1 MQQTVSCS
9 TCGKSIPAH
18 AVFCPDCG
26 TRVQPLVPPASSSA
40 GTGGFVPPASS
51 SAGAG
56 EGLASAP
63 AATPHKRRGKRL
75 ALALLVILV
84 LLVAGLSGGAYL
96 LLHKSSSTANKGGPN
111 NGPTVKPQPV
121 PKAWANVLHQIKP
134 DGTASLSTALQA
146 FSLAIGPLPQVTLPE
161 PLDGPIPDGSIAVR
175 MLRAHWKELTPD
187 QQNAA
192 NQYLKI
198 SAAQGQISAG
208 QVSANLASDTLAPP
222 PDDPGTGPERKIVND
237 VIAFLQANLKH
248 TLSIPTQISWK
259 FDPQRAG
266 NDADAYVD
274 PVNASGMIEG
284 QPALC
289 PIFLKQSVFQNP
301 NDYAADFILAHEV
314 MHCFQADILGDVYVL
329 DTSPGWIIEGQAE
342 WAGLT
347 YADQASSGID
357 AIAGEW
363 WQQWFDYNN
372 RQTPLF
378 QRSYDA
384 VGYYSLLDKAGV
396 SPWDVFTPMLQKVQ
410 NNLAA
415 YQVGASQAGETLLD
429 DWAAGNEL
437 DPSLGMDWNLTGPGI
452 NRIALQTNIPA
463 IIMGNGDMQM
473 LNAAPFTDTNV
484 DITSQADVLE
494 VAGTGHIRL
503 IDTGQTER
511 LNDAAN
517 GFYCTKQ
524 GGCMCPSDSL
534 YDGPPLQDL
543 TGLIRLAVTG
553 GTDGAAGAVMAISL
567 ETYCNKNIPDN
578 LKRARPMD
586 ATLNIVDPDTQA
598 IVGNGVA
605 TRSPDLFSFKEQI
618 DFKDPSKGYFEEVID
633 YTNDLV
639 YFRILPSPTWHVQ
652 HAHIAHWYD
661 LMNPTVLGT
670 ETINGV
676 KTYHIRGTVFS
687 GNHTWDQDVWV
698 RVDNLYLVQV
708 LTELAGSTQPILLV
722 ITSYNT
728 GATVTVPTD
737 VQNG

>member
-1 MQQTVSCS
+1 
-9 TCGKSIPAH
+9 
-18 AVFCPDCG
+18 
-26 TRVQPLVPPASSSA
+26 
-40 GTGGFVPPASS
+40 
-51 SAGAG
+51 
-56 EGLASAP
+56 
-63 AATPHKRRGKRL
+63 
-75 ALALLVILV
+75 
-84 LLVAGLSGGAYL
+84 
-96 LLHKSSSTANKGGPN
+96 
-111 NGPTVKPQPV
+111 
-121 PKAWANVLHQIKP
+121 
-134 DGTASLSTALQA
+134 
-146 FSLAIGPLPQVTLPE
+146 
-161 PLDGPIPDGSIAVR
+161 
-175 MLRAHWKELTPD
+175 
-187 QQNAA
+187 
-192 NQYLKI
+192 
-198 SAAQGQISAG
+198 
-208 QVSANLASDTLAPP
+208 
-222 PDDPGTGPERKIVND
+222 
-237 VIAFLQANLKH
+237 
-248 TLSIPTQISWK
+248 
-259 FDPQRAG
+259 
-266 NDADAYVD
+266 
-274 PVNASGMIEG
+274 
-284 QPALC
+284 
-289 PIFLKQSVFQNP
+289 
-301 NDYAADFILAHEV
+301 
-314 MHCFQADILGDVYVL
+314 
-329 DTSPGWIIEGQAE
+329 
-342 WAGLT
+342 
-347 YADQASSGID
+347 
-357 AIAGEW
+357 
-363 WQQWFDYNN
+363 
-372 RQTPLF
+372 
-378 QRSYDA
+378 
-384 VGYYSLLDKAGV
+384 
-396 SPWDVFTPMLQKVQ
+396 VFTPMLQKVQ

-429 DWAAGNEL
+429 EWAAGNEL
-437 DPSLGMDWNLTGPGI
+437 DPSLGAAWNLTGPGV

-463 IIMGNGDMQM
+463 IIMSNGDMQM
-473 LNAAPFTDTNV
+473 LNAAPFADNNV
-484 DITSQADVLE
+484 DLTSQADVLE

-511 LNDAAN
+511 LNDAVN

-543 TGLIRLAVTG
+543 TGLIRIAVTG

-605 TRSPDLFSFKEQI
+605 TRSPDLFYFKEQI

-633 YTNDLV
+633 YANDLV